1 MLTYFSNRAAAAQ
14 YVADLTESSKAD
26 CALTMTIV
34 LEKSGD
40 CSVLTAIDVLSDATE
55 TREFLKELVNIYE
68 QEELD
73 GSSHQ
78 ENVNGRNANE

>member
-26 CALTMTIV
+26 CALTIDHRTG
-34 LEKSGD
+34 ESGD

-55 TREFLKELVNIYE
+55 TPGIFERAGEYYE